1 MSLILRHE
9 PQKIELTLAHDGW
22 ADTNALIE
30 GMNRAGYGITLEDLK
45 EIVTTNNKQRFK
57 FNDDYSK
64 IRANQGHSIKVD
76 VELKETEPPAIL
88 YHGTAS
94 RFIQSIKDGGLVAKS
109 RLYVHLSADK
119 ETALKVGRRHGSPV
133 VLTLNAAK
141 MREDGFTFYLSE
153 NGVWLTESV
162 PAEYI
167 YNLK

>member
-1 MSLILRHE
+1 MSI
-9 PQKIELTLAHDGW
+9 HDY
-22 ADTNALIE
+22 T
-30 GMNRAGYGITLEDLK
+30 
-45 EIVTTNNKQRFK
+45 
-57 FNDDYSK
+57 K
-64 IRANQGHSIKVD
+64 IRANQSHSIKVD

-88 YHGTAS
+88 YHGTAA
-94 RFIQSIKDGGLVAKS
+94 RFIQSIKDGGLIAKN

-141 MREDGFTFYLSE
+141 MHEDGFKFYLSE

-167 YNLK
+167 HNQ

>member
-1 MSLILRHE
+1 MKLAELREASLLN
-9 PQKIELTLAHDGW
+9 A
-22 ADTNALIE
+22 ALI
-30 GMNRAGYGITLEDLK
+30 AGINSTGHMAVTLDILK
-45 EIVTTNNKQRFK
+45 EVVATNDKQRFK
-57 FNDDYSK
+57 FSDDYTK

-88 YHGTAS
+88 YHGTAA
-94 RFIQSIKDGGLVAKS
+94 RFIQSIKEGGLVAKG
-109 RLYVHLSADK
+109 RLYVHLSADE
-119 ETALKVGRRHGSPV
+119 ETAVKVGRRHGSPV

-141 MREDGFTFYLSE
+141 MREDGFKFYLSE